1 MLTSIPFLETLDNN
15 SNTTLQ
21 LAKSC
26 SEAQLLFKKNDNWS
40 ILQILEH
47 ICKTDKVVIDLIE
60 KPSDK
65 ISETEEI
72 LGTKKLTKLVVEARA
87 FKVKA
92 PEILLPIGTI
102 SNVNDFEKLFLS
114 QRNLLKKKIES
125 GKIII
130 DNRIHKHP
138 YLGEMTIIDW
148 LNFIVNHTQRH
159 LEQIKDL
166 FREIEK

>member
-1 MLTSIPFLETLDNN
+1 MPTTNTFFETLDNN
-15 SNTTLQ
+15 TNATLK
-21 LAKSC
+21 LATDC
-26 SEAQLLFKKNDNWS
+26 SESQLTFKQNDHWS

-72 LGTKKLTKLVVEARA
+72 LGAKKLTKLVVEARS

-92 PEILLPIGTI
+92 PEILLPTG
-102 SNVNDFEKLFLS
+102 NVKDEKDFEKLFLS
-114 QRNLLKKKIES
+114 QRNDLKAAIES
-125 GKIII
+125 GKIVI
-130 DNRIHKHP
+130 DKRIHKHP

-166 FREIEK
+166 LKEMGK